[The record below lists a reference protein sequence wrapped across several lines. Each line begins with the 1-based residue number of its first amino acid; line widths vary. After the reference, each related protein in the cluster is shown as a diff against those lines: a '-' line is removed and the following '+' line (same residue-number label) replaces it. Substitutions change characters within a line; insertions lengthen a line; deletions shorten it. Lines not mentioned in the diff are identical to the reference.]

1 MPGMLGKQK
10 YHSLFYVVLVTLN
23 QIISDHQVKAVSSDS
38 SDSSGSIRADWWAPI
53 KLLQPFRAEEAEAQH
68 VQFSPARPLEP
79 PDICREVS
87 MPAHGEPGHYQ
98 RPGCPVP
105 GILAMLMA
113 MLGASLKNQNQ
124 PGIFWSFTTNGHVEP
139 SLTGTSSIYIYVCV
153 YIYIPIYIYIYIYTY
168 IHIYIYTYTH
178 IYIYTY
184 IHIYIYTYIHI
195 YYKHI

>member
-38 SDSSGSIRADWWAPI
+38 SDSSGSIRVDWWAPI

-139 SLTGTSSIYIYVCV
+139 SLAGTSSIYICV
-153 YIYIPIYIYIYIYTY
+153 YIYIPIYIYTYTY
-168 IHIYIYTYTH
+168 IHIYRYTDIH